1 MAIIKITYGSTGST
15 SFERADSVLH
25 ISGNKFRFYGDHIEE
40 RELSEGDKLEIL
52 DSDNVVVYNDEK
64 ETTWKSVAASGVVF
78 KNQKGDVTLTLGEQ
92 EAKPPFPKPNNYKD
106 LLKELHELDKDRARI
121 YKGLEPKGFLKSV
134 KSIQT
139 RMNEIIKTGQ

>member
-64 ETTWKSVAASGVVF
+64 EKETTWQEVATCVR
-78 KNQKGDVTLTLGEQ
+78 
-92 EAKPPFPKPNNYKD
+92 PPFPKPNNYKD
-106 LLKELHELDKDRARI
+106 LLKELHELDKDRVRI
-121 YKGLEPKGFLKSV
+121 YKGLDPKGFFKTI
-134 KSIQT
+134 KSIKT